1 MFGHHEFEEYD
12 AATSKKRRNAVV
24 ELLRFACSIKY
35 PAVANA
41 GASDDVI
48 YKRCY
53 DLLSVGDIK
62 GAVKHLNCHRKIK
75 LALLVSQS
83 CNNM

>member
-1 MFGHHEFEEYD
+1 
-12 AATSKKRRNAVV
+12 
-24 ELLRFACSIKY
+24 
-35 PAVANA
+35 VANV
-41 GASDDVI
+41 GVPSDDLI
-48 YKRCY
+48 YRKCY

-83 CNNM
+83 CNSMQSGELTKLMTSGNQLNQSLKKVINLITGEDK